1 MSIDHEKI
9 KKLISLVEQNQ
20 LTELAVEEDGLN
32 ITVKAD
38 HHSAQVFVSQ
48 APSVITID
56 ETHIDIQEDCLEQD
70 QADEISNANHVE
82 IISPMVGVFYR
93 TPSPDSP
100 PYVEV
105 GDTIEV
111 GQPVGMIEAMKVFSE
126 VLSEIAGRVVGLPI
140 ENGKLV
146 QQNDVLALIDISPDY

>member
-38 HHSAQVFVSQ
+38 HHPAQVFVSQ

-56 ETHIDIQEDCLEQD
+56 DTHIDIQEDSFEQD
-70 QADEISNANHVE
+70 QTDDIADVNHVE
-82 IISPMVGVFYR
+82 IKSPMVGVFYR
-93 TPSPDSP
+93 NPSPDSP
-100 PYVEV
+100 PYVEI
-105 GDTIEV
+105 GDKIEV

-126 VLSEIAGRVVGLPI
+126 VLSEIAGKIIDLPI
-140 ENGKLV
+140 ENGTLV

>member
-20 LTELAVEEDGLN
+20 LTELAIEEDGLS

-38 HHSAQVFVSQ
+38 HHASQVFVSQ
-48 APSVITID
+48 GPSVISVD
-56 ETHIDIQEDCLEQD
+56 DGHIDMHEDQIEHEEVEEVCD
-70 QADEISNANHVE
+70 MNHVE
-82 IISPMVGVFYR
+82 IVSPMVGVFYR
-93 TPSPDSP
+93 QPSPDSP

-105 GDTIEV
+105 GDVIEV
-111 GQPVGMIEAMKVFSE
+111 GQPIGMIEAMKVFSE
-126 VLSEIAGRVVGLPI
+126 VLSEIAGKVIALPI

-146 QQNDVLALIDISPDY
+146 QQDDILALIDVSPV

>member
-20 LTELAVEEDGLN
+20 LTELAIEEDGLN

-38 HHSAQVFVSQ
+38 HHTPQVFVSQ
-48 APSVITID
+48 GPSVISID
-56 ETHIDIQEDCLEQD
+56 ESHIDIHEDYHEHDEVEQICD
-70 QADEISNANHVE
+70 MNHIEIV
-82 IISPMVGVFYR
+82 SPMVGVFYR
-93 TPSPDSP
+93 QPSPDSP

-105 GDTIEV
+105 GDIIEV
-111 GQPVGMIEAMKVFSE
+111 GQPIGMIEAMKVFSE
-126 VLSEIAGRVVGLPI
+126 VLSELAGKIIALPI

-146 QQNDVLALIDISPDY
+146 QQDDLLALIDVSPVE